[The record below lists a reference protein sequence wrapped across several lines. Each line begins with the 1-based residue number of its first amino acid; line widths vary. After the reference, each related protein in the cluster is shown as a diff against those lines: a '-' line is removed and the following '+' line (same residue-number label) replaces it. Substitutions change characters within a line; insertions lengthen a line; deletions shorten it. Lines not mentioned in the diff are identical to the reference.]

1 MLIISELE
9 SDSVSESIN
18 SSLLGFIG
26 VFRLSCFVRVIS
38 GSDEADSEVELGFA
52 LPPRISGLTGIV
64 VELESSETAS
74 ALTSA
79 LTVVVPELLEE
90 VSLVMAVEEAGEE
103 LLAILLAR
111 LGNISCCF
119 LVN

>member
-38 GSDEADSEVELGFA
+38 GSDEADSEVELCFA
-52 LPPRISGLTGIV
+52 LPLISGLTGIV
-64 VELESSETAS
+64 VVLESSETAS
-74 ALTSA
+74 AGGA

-90 VSLVMAVEEAGEE
+90 VSLVMAVEEAVEE

>member
-1 MLIISELE
+1 VLIISELE

-26 VFRLSCFVRVIS
+26 VFRLSCFVLVIS
-38 GSDEADSEVELGFA
+38 GSDEADSEVELCFA
-52 LPPRISGLTGIV
+52 LPLISDLTGIV
-64 VELESSETAS
+64 IVLESSETAS
-74 ALTSA
+74 EAGGA

-90 VSLVMAVEEAGEE
+90 VSLVMAVVEAV
-103 LLAILLAR
+103 LAILLAR

>member
-38 GSDEADSEVELGFA
+38 GSDEADSEVELCFA
-52 LPPRISGLTGIV
+52 LPLISDLTGTV
-64 VELESSETAS
+64 VVVLESSETAS
-74 ALTSA
+74 ASGA

-90 VSLVMAVEEAGEE
+90 VSLVMAVEEAVEE